1 LEQQNMSHP
10 DRDKILPV
18 VESLRQAHHAW
29 SLFRAGVHR
38 ETGNALTP
46 PQADV
51 LFSLHGTDGL
61 TCADIGNRTCITKGT
76 LTGIIDRLQSRGLV
90 ERWEDEY
97 DGRRTIV
104 ALTNEGE
111 TLRASEYSLYLEQL
125 AGRLHDLASDTA
137 DETTQAFQKIS
148 TLLA

>member
-1 LEQQNMSHP
+1 MS
-10 DRDKILPV
+10 DADQVRILTV
-18 VESLRQAHHAW
+18 VESLHQAHHAW
-29 SLFRAGVHR
+29 SLFRVRIHR

-51 LFSLHGTDGL
+51 LFSLRGTEGL

-76 LTGIIDRLQSRGLV
+76 LTGIVDRLQSRGLV

-111 TLRASEYSLYLEQL
+111 ALSANEYSLFLEQL
-125 AGRLHDLASDTA
+125 TGQLHDLEYDTA
-137 DETTQAFQKIS
+137 DEATQALQNIS